1 MLLAVCQLPQAAH
14 AADHDA
20 VEDPT
25 EIRAEEERET
35 QIPYVVH
42 TLADGYGSRLTGSPA
57 AADAARWAVEQLRAW
72 GLSDAHLEPWVFG
85 HPGWRNVG
93 ADGQLLLP
101 TEQPLSFGVT
111 AWTPGT
117 NGPVTAQ
124 VALIDPPQETTAKAL
139 EDYLRSVR
147 GTVKGRIVMIG
158 RGQVAVPA
166 IRPATIDAQTV
177 ALLRDGKAAPYTP
190 ETPDPDILTRRQ
202 REERI
207 DAFLVEAG
215 ATVRVDDAARPYG
228 VLAARANFT
237 FNIEKAVPSVVL
249 RNEDYG
255 RISRL
260 LDDGR
265 PVEIRFDIRNVSNAD
280 GRIAYNVVADI
291 PGSDKSDELVI
302 LGAHLDSWHLSPGAV
317 DDAVGVAIMMEVGR
331 LIHKLDPRPRR
342 TIRIVLWSGE
352 EQYLLGS
359 QAYVTTHF
367 GTAENPL
374 DGFDRVAAYIN
385 IDNGSGRI
393 RGANIFGPP
402 DAAAMLRNA
411 LRPVADL
418 GIEGVIPHGVRRL
431 GSTDAT
437 TFSRAGLTAIG
448 LIQDPLDYST
458 ARHGD
463 VDTFE
468 RVDEAQARQAAIVT
482 TVLALALA
490 NQETM
495 PQKFDADTMPAP
507 IGPPPTAERSANW
520 HRSSRLRAA
529 SARRLWIAKTRPSA
543 FHRKR
548 TSTDAGHQRD
558 WPVRAPRLMPR
569 PPLP

>member
-1 MLLAVCQLPQAAH
+1 M
-14 AADHDA
+14 
-20 VEDPT
+20 
-25 EIRAEEERET
+25 
-35 QIPYVVH
+35 
-42 TLADGYGSRLTGSPA
+42 
-57 AADAARWAVEQLRAW
+57 
-72 GLSDAHLEPWVFG
+72 
-85 HPGWRNVG
+85 
-93 ADGQLLLP
+93 
-101 TEQPLSFGVT
+101 
-111 AWTPGT
+111 
-117 NGPVTAQ
+117 
-124 VALIDPPQETTAKAL
+124 LIDPPQETSLEVL

-147 GTVKGRIVMIG
+147 EKVKGRIVMVG
-158 RGQVAVPA
+158 NSQVAVPK
-166 IRPATIDAQTV
+166 IRPSTIDAKTI
-177 ALLRDGKAAPYTP
+177 ALLREGKAAPYTP
-190 ETPDPDILTRRQ
+190 ASLDPDIMTRGQ
-202 REERI
+202 RDKRI

-215 ATVRVDDAARPYG
+215 AAVRVDDAARPYG
-228 VLAARANFT
+228 VLAARTNFT
-237 FNIEKAVPSVVL
+237 FDVGKAVPSVVL

-265 PVEIRFDIRNVSNAD
+265 QVEMRFDIRNVSNDD
-280 GRIAYNVVADI
+280 GQIAYNVVADI

-302 LGAHLDSWHLSPGAV
+302 LGAHLDSWHLSPGAA
-317 DDAVGVAIMMEVGR
+317 DNAVGSAIMMEVGR
-331 LIHKLDPRPRR
+331 LIRELDLHPRR

-359 QAYVTTHF
+359 QAYVATHF

-374 DGFDRVAAYIN
+374 DGFDKVAAYIN

-402 DAAAMLRNA
+402 EAAAMLRKA
-411 LRPVADL
+411 LQPVADL

-448 LIQDPLDYST
+448 LIQDPLDYPT
-458 ARHGD
+458 ARHSD

-495 PQKFDADTMPAP
+495 PPKFDADTMPAP
-507 IGPPPTAERSANW
+507 IGPPPTAERSAN
-520 HRSSRLRAA
+520 
-529 SARRLWIAKTRPSA
+529 
-543 FHRKR
+543 
-548 TSTDAGHQRD
+548 
-558 WPVRAPRLMPR
+558 
-569 PPLP
+569 